1 MVAQF
6 LVPNM
11 RVSLLGAILAALVIG
26 VIDAIFPS
34 RAM

>member
-1 MVAQF
+1 
-6 LVPNM
+6 M